1 MVIRDRVVAHVKGR
15 DVESGT
21 VAAHSVAKILPT
33 ALPLLINLDRLV
45 RIV

>member
-1 MVIRDRVVAHVKGR
+1 MVIRNCVVAHVKGR

-33 ALPLLINLDRLV
+33 TLPLLINLDRLV

>member
-1 MVIRDRVVAHVKGR
+1 MVVGDSVVAHVKGR

-21 VAAHSVAKILPT
+21 VTAHSVAKVLPT
-33 ALPLLINLDRLV
+33 ALPLLINLNRLV